1 MCGNAENNSVIR
13 PTPYNTPFAA
23 KGRWCVIPCESAG
36 LLLLGCP
43 LSARCGVGRHRGA
56 DQFLEGCFVD
66 RLPFAQ
72 VDRPPRVPFQAGIE
86 ELLRVFDRGAASEGE
101 LHDLLVRFP
110 SADDAVMRPDRT
122 PRHFHS
128 SPMSGSAS
136 RIS

>member
-56 DQFLEGCFVD
+56 DELLEGSFVD
-66 RLPFAQ
+66 LLPFAQ
-72 VDRPPRVPFQAGIE
+72 VDRTPRVPFQAGIE
-86 ELLRVFDRGAASEGE
+86 ELLRVFDGGSAGEGE
-101 LHDLLVRFP
+101 LHDLLVRLP
-110 SADDAVMRPDRT
+110 CADDAVIGPDGDAGG
-122 PRHFHS
+122 FWL
-128 SPMSGSAS
+128 
-136 RIS
+136 